1 MSKIIN
7 YVMNDFDF
15 LKLYMIVSLGNGNNL
30 IEKNLL
36 EKSLYRFID
45 DEDYIPILKNIQSD
59 DEKVLLDNAF
69 NSSYAYNY
77 LIKTSD
83 FNKDKISISSPVA
96 SSIKR
101 SFTIDQI
108 ELMNRLYAST
118 CKDQDYQ
125 FMKRK
130 QQK

>member
-1 MSKIIN
+1 
-7 YVMNDFDF
+7 MNDFDF

-45 DEDYIPILKNIQSD
+45 DEDYIPILKNIKSD

-118 CKDQDYQ
+118 CKAQDYQ